1 MEVISA
7 GLTPRA
13 EAAKLCRL
21 LQEKH
26 HETNLCG
33 VSSAALVSVS
43 LEALSS
49 LKENCTSANEQI
61 VVTQGSWYVL
71 TEAICR
77 DTLLLFCLSVFF

>member
-13 EAAKLCRL
+13 EAAKLCQL

-43 LEALSS
+43 LAALSS
-49 LKENCTSANEQI
+49 LKENRTSANEQT
-61 VVTQGSWYVL
+61 VVTQGSRYVL

-77 DTLLLFCLSVFF
+77 DTLLLSCLSVFF